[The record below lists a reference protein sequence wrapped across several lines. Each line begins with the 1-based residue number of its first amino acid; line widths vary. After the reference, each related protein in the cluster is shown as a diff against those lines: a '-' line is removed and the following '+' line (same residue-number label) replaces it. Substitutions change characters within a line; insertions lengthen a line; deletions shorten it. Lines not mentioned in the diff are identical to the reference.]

1 MEILFL
7 KKGRTYLVP
16 IFNVKAKVNMEV
28 LVMVVMENTI
38 RLPRLPPGPLESYSR
53 MINDTMVIGI
63 QKNKGKWHYM
73 MKILKVQNQLTM
85 KHLLIEHAYP
95 NEW

>member
-1 MEILFL
+1 M
-7 KKGRTYLVP
+7 YLVP
-16 IFNVKAKVNMEV
+16 IFNVEAKINMEV

-63 QKNKGKWHYM
+63 QKNKGKWYYM
-73 MKILKVQNQLTM
+73 EIDIKSTKSFSHEPLVSSRGLPQ
-85 KHLLIEHAYP
+85 
-95 NEW
+95 

>member
-16 IFNVKAKVNMEV
+16 IFNVEAKVNMEV
-28 LVMVVMENTI
+28 LMMVVMENTI

-53 MINDTMVIGI
+53 MVNDTMVIGI

-73 MKILKVQNQLTM
+73 KILKIQNQLTI
-85 KHLLIEHAYP
+85 KHLLTEAYIP
-95 NEW
+95 Q